1 MINIFTTGPKFIQ
14 GYMETKKF
22 TALRPQL
29 EKLREE
35 GKLEEERELIH
46 EGQKRWVES
55 VSQKLKITYEVVG
68 EENVPDASEGPFM
81 IYSNHQGFADI
92 PATLWL
98 MKDHG
103 QLGYVAKEEW
113 RRFKILY
120 EAIEFTRSIFLIRDN
135 PKEAVRAL
143 SEAKKILSKGFNLII
158 FPEGTRSQGHKMGEF
173 KAGAFKF
180 AEKAGVPILPV
191 TIDGSYKL
199 FEEKGNWQPCHIK
212 VTAHPLVHIEQMS
225 KEEQK
230 AAQAEIEAVIR
241 SALDPELPKSEELD
255 APVEA
260 DSVLETEPKTPE
272 EETVSPVSESATAA
286 EPAEVSE
293 APAANV
299 EPAEASEA
307 PVAATEPAED
317 LAEAAE

>member
-14 GYMETKKF
+14 GYFETKKYNS
-22 TALRPQL
+22 LRPEL
-29 EKLREE
+29 EKLRAA
-35 GKLEEERELIH
+35 GKYDEERELIH
-46 EGQKRWVES
+46 FGQKRWVEA
-55 VSQKLKITYEVVG
+55 VSEKLKITYEVIG
-68 EENVPDASEGPFM
+68 EENVPDEGPFM

-92 PATLWL
+92 CATLWL

-113 RRFKILY
+113 RRYKILY

-143 SEAKKILSKGFNLII
+143 TEAKKILSMGFNMII
-158 FPEGTRSQGHKMGEF
+158 FPEGTRSKCHEMGEF

-212 VTAHPLVHIEQMS
+212 VTAHPLVHIEEMN
-225 KEEQK
+225 KEQQK
-230 AAQAEIEAVIR
+230 AAQAEIEATIR
-241 SALDPELPKSEELD
+241 SALD
-255 APVEA
+255 
-260 DSVLETEPKTPE
+260 
-272 EETVSPVSESATAA
+272 
-286 EPAEVSE
+286 
-293 APAANV
+293 
-299 EPAEASEA
+299 
-307 PVAATEPAED
+307 
-317 LAEAAE
+317 